1 MILKIKNMV
10 CQRCIRIVRE
20 ELEKLGYTV
29 KDVIL
34 GSAQIKEELS
44 KEKLNEIREILWM
57 DGFELLDKKN
67 EQLIEEIKTLI
78 INAVHYRKGKKEN
91 ENYSD
96 YISRSLKLDYKYLSN
111 LFSSTEGRTIN
122 KFIILQK
129 IEKVKEYIVYD
140 QLSLSE
146 IAFEMGYSSV
156 AHLSKQFTNITG
168 STPSQFKS
176 LTQKNRFQIDRL
188 NR

>member
-1 MILKIKNMV
+1 MILRIKNMV

-67 EQLIEEIKTLI
+67 EQLIEEIK
-78 INAVHYRKGKKEN
+78 
-91 ENYSD
+91 
-96 YISRSLKLDYKYLSN
+96 N
-111 LFSSTEGRTIN
+111 LN
-122 KFIILQK
+122 
-129 IEKVKEYIVYD
+129 
-140 QLSLSE
+140 
-146 IAFEMGYSSV
+146 
-156 AHLSKQFTNITG
+156 N
-168 STPSQFKS
+168 
-176 LTQKNRFQIDRL
+176 
-188 NR
+188 